1 MTTSLIAHFCSHS
14 GQQRAVRWLLMT
26 DDDWCS
32 WARRGSGGGAMAAA
46 RAWAHGACESETE
59 RKKRAEE
66 SAARRD
72 VR

>member
-1 MTTSLIAHFCSHS
+1 
-14 GQQRAVRWLLMT
+14 MT

-32 WARRGSGGGAMAAA
+32 WARRGSGGGAMAVA

-66 SAARRD
+66 SAARGAMCAESAELAWLRE
-72 VR
+72 